1 MMEFMNSPDAV
12 YVIYIGIAV
21 GIFFL
26 FTGLVQLTSRREQL
40 GEAKSRRMKMIAKGR
55 STAEILAIL
64 KPDETKSVFSR
75 IPVVGDLGQDL
86 RQAGIIM
93 RAQAFL
99 MLCFVGTAI
108 LAIFASQIVG
118 VPTGLVIAVALG
130 LVLPILLVKV
140 KRARRERELV
150 AQLPDAL
157 DLMARGLR
165 VGHPLNTSI
174 NAVAEDMLDPVATE
188 FGIMFDQVSFGD
200 DLSDAFAEFAE
211 RYTVEDVQYL
221 SASVGIQ
228 HGTGGD
234 LSRVLETLASTI
246 RGRIA
251 MRRRIKAISSEGR
264 LTAYF
269 LSGLP
274 FVIYFAT
281 SATSPEYYQGV
292 SDHRLYVPMMAVIA
306 GLTVANALILRKL
319 VNFRI

>member
-1 MMEFMNSPDAV
+1 MSEFLNSQDAI
-12 YVIYIGIAV
+12 YLIYIGIAV
-21 GIFFL
+21 GVFFL
-26 FTGLVQLTSRREQL
+26 FTGFVQLTSRNEQL

-55 STAEILAIL
+55 STAEILAVL
-64 KPDETKSVFSR
+64 KPEESKGLLSR
-75 IPVVGDLGQDL
+75 IPIVGDLNQDL

-108 LAIFASQIVG
+108 LAIFASQFVG
-118 VPTGLVIAVALG
+118 WTVGPLVAVALG
-130 LVLPILLVKV
+130 LVLPILVVKV
-140 KRARRERELV
+140 KRASRERELV

-174 NAVAEDMLDPVATE
+174 NAVAEDMMDPVASE

-211 RYTVEDVQYL
+211 RYETEDVRYL

-251 MRRRIKAISSEGR
+251 MRRRIKAISAEGR
-264 LTAYF
+264 LTGYF
-269 LSGLP
+269 LSALP
-274 FVIYFAT
+274 FLIYFAM
-281 SATSPEYYQGV
+281 SVTSPDYYQGV
-292 SDHRLYVPMMAVIA
+292 SDHELYMPMMLTIA
-306 GLTVANALILRKL
+306 GFVLANALVLRKL

>member
-1 MMEFMNSPDAV
+1 MNEFLNSQD
-12 YVIYIGIAV
+12 VIYLVYIGIAV
-21 GIFFL
+21 GVFFL

-55 STAEILAIL
+55 STAEILAVL
-64 KPDETKSVFSR
+64 KPEEKKSLFSSVPL
-75 IPVVGDLGQDL
+75 IGDLNRDL

-99 MLCFVGTAI
+99 MLCFIGTII

-118 VPTGLVIAVALG
+118 WTTGPLLAIAFG
-130 LVLPILLVKV
+130 FILPILLVKV
-140 KRARRERELV
+140 QRAKREKELV

-174 NAVAEDMLDPVATE
+174 NAVAQDMIDPVASE

-200 DLSDAFAEFAE
+200 DLTDAFAEFAE
-211 RYTVEDVQYL
+211 RYEVEDVQYL
-221 SASVGIQ
+221 AASVGIQ

-234 LSRVLETLASTI
+234 LSRVLDTLAQTI

-251 MRRRIKAISSEGR
+251 MRRRIQAISAEGR

-269 LSGLP
+269 LSALP
-274 FVIYFAT
+274 IFIYVMT
-281 SATSPEYYQGV
+281 SMTTPDYYAGV
-292 SDHRLYVPMMAVIA
+292 SDHHLYIPMMAVIL
-306 GLTVANALILRKL
+306 GFTLANAVILRKL

>member
-1 MMEFMNSPDAV
+1 MSEFFNSQDMI

-21 GIFFL
+21 GVFVL

-55 STAEILAIL
+55 STAEILAVL
-64 KPDETKSVFSR
+64 KPEVKKGPFSN
-75 IPVVGDLGQDL
+75 IPIIGDLDQDL

-99 MLCFVGTAI
+99 MLCVIGTAI
-108 LAIFASQIVG
+108 LVLFASQIIGWTNGSVVG
-118 VPTGLVIAVALG
+118 VALG
-130 LVLPILLVKV
+130 FVVPIIAVKIMRS
-140 KRARRERELV
+140 KRETELV

-174 NAVAEDMLDPVATE
+174 NAVAEDMLDPVASE

-211 RYTVEDVQYL
+211 RYSVEDVQYL

-234 LSRVLETLASTI
+234 LARVLDTLSQTV
-246 RGRIA
+246 RSRIA

-269 LSGLP
+269 LSALP

-281 SATSPEYYQGV
+281 SATSPDYYRGV
-292 SDHRLYVPMMAVIA
+292 SEEPLYMPMMIA
-306 GLTVANALILRKL
+306 ITFFVVANALILRKL